1 MATTKAVHDRMRGL
15 VRELAGWK
23 GQVINARSESER
35 KAAQDRVNALEADLK
50 RAAEGKIVAS
60 H

>member
-1 MATTKAVHDRMRGL
+1 MPTTKAIHDRMRGL

-23 GQVINARSESER
+23 GQVINARTENER
-35 KAAQDRVNALEADLK
+35 RSAQDRVNSLEADLK
-50 RAAEGKIVAS
+50 RASEGKIVAS